1 MARLRFKLGAAALLA
16 ALLGTTPV
24 VAQPLAD
31 PSDSLFNPAPT
42 DSWDRDVFVFGGPFH
57 TGYVTQS
64 FTLWDTT
71 WEPNFFVGGGYQQF
85 FYRLGW
91 MRLGAEGGVGLRFNT
106 SGDTTFEG
114 PSGPDSYPPLSGE
127 VWAGAVARFDG
138 VDIGPVHVT
147 PALTAGVSAVTGL
160 IGVEAEREA
169 QHPFDRFGTGG
180 KFLFYLGPELD
191 FSLASN
197 PNVEVFWR
205 AQHRSGGFSTLMDL
219 DGSNADTVG
228 VRFKF

>member
-1 MARLRFKLGAAALLA
+1 MAKLRFKLGAAALLL
-16 ALLGTTPV
+16 ALCTTPV
-24 VAQPLAD
+24 LAQSAG
-31 PSDSLFNPAPT
+31 DSLFDPAPT

-57 TGYVTQS
+57 SGYFTQS
-64 FTLWDTT
+64 FTLWNAS
-71 WEPNFFVGGGYQQF
+71 WEPNLFVGGGYQQF
-85 FYRLGW
+85 FTRWGW

-106 SGDTTFEG
+106 NGDTSFATPG
-114 PSGPDSYPPLSGE
+114 GGTGSYPPLSGE

-160 IGVEAEREA
+160 IGAEAEREA
-169 QHPFDRFGTGG
+169 AHPFDRLGTGG
-180 KFLFYLGPELD
+180 RFLFYLGPELD